1 MESEDREKLE
11 LARFIPYRLAALA
24 SKVVDSCADMYSRQF
39 GVTIAQWRVLAVL
52 AEHDTLHSK
61 AIGEIAS
68 MDKSKVSRAV
78 QQMEDRQ
85 LLVRQ
90 KDPSDNRASF
100 LSLTE
105 AGYDLYFQIVPQVK
119 QWEEEFMSGVDESE
133 HDNVLKFIDQLEV
146 TVDKIALRRPVL

>member
-133 HDNVLKFIDQLEV
+133 QENVLKFIDQLEV

>member
-1 MESEDREKLE
+1 MDSDQRERLE

-24 SKVVDSCADMYSRQF
+24 QKVVDSCADMYSRQF

-61 AIGEIAS
+61 AIGELAS

-78 QQMEDRQ
+78 QQMEAKE
-85 LLVRQ
+85 LLERQ
-90 KDPSDNRASF
+90 KDPADNRASF
-100 LSLTE
+100 VSLTE
-105 AGYDLYFQIVPQVK
+105 AGFDLYYQIVPQVK
-119 QWEEEFMSGVDESE
+119 QWEEEFMSGVDENE
-133 HDNVLKFIDQLEV
+133 HDTVLKFIDQLEG